1 MKIMSVLVSR
11 RTTLGLSAAGLVAPW
26 SVWGNSPWPSKPLTI
41 VSPYPAGGITD
52 ILCRIVA
59 EELAKVLGQS
69 VVVENRTGA
78 SGSIAH
84 AYVAKAPADGY
95 TLIMGG
101 SAPTAATPAL
111 NKSITYT
118 PKDFEPIGY
127 VAELPIVLSAHPS
140 ITGTTASDFMAYL
153 KANAGKLNCGH
164 HGNGSSNQF
173 ACLTLARM
181 SGTHIADVPY
191 RGAPQVNTDLLANR
205 VQIYFGTLPTQ
216 WPLAKDG
223 KIKIF
228 GITSPTRASV
238 APEIAPLDEQGLH
251 GLNFTS
257 WNALYAPAGTP
268 QAIVQLLSKELQK
281 ILSQPDTKK
290 RIEAAGCVTRP
301 GTSEALSKL
310 TWSEYETYKRLGAES
325 GIQSE

>member
-1 MKIMSVLVSR
+1 
-11 RTTLGLSAAGLVAPW
+11 
-26 SVWGNSPWPSKPLTI
+26 
-41 VSPYPAGGITD
+41 
-52 ILCRIVA
+52 
-59 EELAKVLGQS
+59 
-69 VVVENRTGA
+69 
-78 SGSIAH
+78 
-84 AYVAKAPADGY
+84 
-95 TLIMGG
+95 
-101 SAPTAATPAL
+101 
-111 NKSITYT
+111 
-118 PKDFEPIGY
+118 
-127 VAELPIVLSAHPS
+127 
-140 ITGTTASDFMAYL
+140 
-153 KANAGKLNCGH
+153 
-164 HGNGSSNQF
+164 
-173 ACLTLARM
+173 
-181 SGTHIADVPY
+181 
-191 RGAPQVNTDLLANR
+191 LLANR

-238 APEIAPLDEQGLH
+238 APEIATLDEQGLH